1 MSEVVAKTRDLPEDW
16 ELIEFEDIVA
26 PVKHAMKR
34 GPFGSALKKSF
45 FVPDGH
51 KVYEQKNAIQDD
63 AHIGEYFINDKK
75 YDELEK
81 FKVEPGDFIIS
92 CSGTIGRI
100 TRIPANAKPGIINQA
115 LLKIKINDE
124 IISPQYFLY
133 FFRSDIFQKKVLTE
147 TRGVAIK
154 NIASVK
160 DIKKLPVPLPP
171 IEQQKRI
178 VAKIEEL
185 FSHIDAGI
193 EALKKAKQR
202 LKQYRQS
209 VLNAAVTGELTKEWR
224 EANKDKLEPASQLLE
239 RILKERRQKWEEQ
252 QLEQF
257 KAKGKMPKD
266 DKWKEK
272 YKEPVQV
279 ENAAELEALPG
290 TWEWV
295 CLDSL
300 IVDGPQNGLYLPK
313 TKYGSGVPI
322 VRIDDFQDGYVRP
335 YGNLQKVNANKSEI
349 ETYSLQT
356 GNLVINRVNSP
367 THLGKCMVVKEG
379 YNPCLFESNMMKSEL
394 SSNVSADYVD
404 YYIQSKFGRSRLI
417 RNAKWAVNQASINQQ
432 DVKNTEITL
441 PPFEEQIDITRL
453 VSEKFDGIDRLN
465 NEIDIQ
471 LSKAEKNKQSVLA
484 SAFSGKV

>member
-1 MSEVVAKTRDLPEDW
+1 MSDTEKSAGWKTIPLGEIVNFEYGKSLTAKDRVSGG
-16 ELIEFEDIVA
+16 EFEVYGSSGCVGWHNEPYVKEPCLIVGRKGNVGSVFISNKPCWPIDTVYYLVPPKGIFIKYLYYHLNHLNLGHLDKSTAIPSLNRNDAYKVPVNMA
-26 PVKHAMKR
+26 P
-34 GPFGSALKKSF
+34 L
-45 FVPDGH
+45 
-51 KVYEQKNAIQDD
+51 
-63 AHIGEYFINDKK
+63 
-75 YDELEK
+75 
-81 FKVEPGDFIIS
+81 
-92 CSGTIGRI
+92 
-100 TRIPANAKPGIINQA
+100 
-115 LLKIKINDE
+115 
-124 IISPQYFLY
+124 
-133 FFRSDIFQKKVLTE
+133 
-147 TRGVAIK
+147 
-154 NIASVK
+154 
-160 DIKKLPVPLPP
+160 
-171 IEQQKRI
+171 EQQKRI

-193 EALKKAKQR
+193 EALKKAKQL

-209 VLNAAVTGELTKEWR
+209 VLKAAVTGELTKEWR

-257 KAKGKMPKD
+257 KVKGNMPKD

-272 YKEPVQV
+272 YKVPVQA
-279 ENAAELEALPG
+279 ENVTELEDLPDN
-290 TWEWV
+290 WKWV
-295 CLDSL
+295 FLDSL

-335 YGNLQKVNANKSEI
+335 YNNLQKVNANKSEV
-349 ETYSLQT
+349 ETYSLQK

-379 YNPCLFESNMMKSEL
+379 YDPCLFESNMMKSEL
-394 SSNVSADYVD
+394 SSNVSSEYVD
-404 YYIQSKFGRSRLI
+404 YYIQSKFGRSKLI

-441 PPFEEQIDITRL
+441 PPFEEQSEIKRL

-465 NEIDIQ
+465 NELDIQ
-471 LSKAEKNKQSVLA
+471 LSKAEKNRQSILA